1 MSSDPLLS
9 AQALENL
16 VLQPWATSLWILCT
30 GEASALFVLNWA
42 LYALVVPTLGSLLL
56 MDVHSC
62 LTDDDKEYFRK
73 QREERFGKKL
83 EEVRLRHQNPMASQ
97 CGAPL
102 CSKKRWVRSSCVGI
116 APFACVHRKRVL
128 SPKALLLNLSFY
140 LPRHRTIIFVLV
152 CTPCMRHPSCL
163 CAQKAKFESKS
174 VTQQD
179 KNSNAFCFW
188 NSLSICQGTGQSHFY
203 SCARPV

>member
-128 SPKALLLNLSFY
+128 SPKALLDRKRFPVLFVTEFIILFAKAQDNHICSCVHALYEASQ
-140 LPRHRTIIFVLV
+140 LPV
-152 CTPCMRHPSCL
+152 CT
-163 CAQKAKFESKS
+163 ESK
-174 VTQQD
+174 V
-179 KNSNAFCFW
+179 
-188 NSLSICQGTGQSHFY
+188 
-203 SCARPV
+203 